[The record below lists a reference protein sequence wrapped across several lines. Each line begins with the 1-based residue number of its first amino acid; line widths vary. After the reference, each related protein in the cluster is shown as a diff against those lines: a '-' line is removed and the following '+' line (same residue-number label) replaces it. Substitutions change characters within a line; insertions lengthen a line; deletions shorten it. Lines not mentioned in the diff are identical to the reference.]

1 MLTDI
6 HFRILIA
13 FTGNQ
18 YRAFRKAHTT
28 LIRMGVD
35 SIEAARILL
44 DAYDSRR
51 IHEAY
56 RSTVSG
62 PSR

>member
-1 MLTDI
+1 MLNDS

-18 YRAFRKAHTT
+18 YRAFRKAHAT
-28 LIRMGVD
+28 LTRMGVG
-35 SIEAARILL
+35 SIEAAVILL

-56 RSTVSG
+56 RTTVVT
-62 PSR
+62 R